1 MALDSFG
8 KLMILV
14 IIFSL
19 TLLSGCSTNVP
30 ASGLDTA
37 ENPAQNPRSVSIDK
51 LEIYHFHGTNQ
62 CYSCKTVGAYTE
74 DTINTY
80 FADELKTG
88 KIVFAHVNVDL
99 PENKEL
105 AAKYGAT
112 GSSLWL
118 GVYDKEGFHKENNV
132 NVWYKINN
140 KWEFTGYLKGIID
153 KRLAGDLN

>member
-1 MALDSFG
+1 MALDSF
-8 KLMILV
+8 KRIIILV
-14 IIFSL
+14 ILLSL
-19 TLLSGCSTNVP
+19 TVLSGCTTNVP
-30 ASGLDTA
+30 DSDLNTTT
-37 ENPAQNPRSVSIDK
+37 NLTQNPRSVSIDK

-74 DTINTY
+74 ETINTY
-80 FADELKTG
+80 FADELKSG
-88 KIVFAHVNVDL
+88 KIVFAHVNVQL

-118 GVYDKEGFHKENNV
+118 GVYDKDGFHKENNV

-140 KWEFTGYLKGIID
+140 KWEFTGYLKGVID
-153 KRLAGDLN
+153 KRLAGDLS

>member
-1 MALDSFG
+1 
-8 KLMILV
+8 MIVV
-14 IIFSL
+14 IILSL
-19 TLLSGCSTNVP
+19 TVLSGCSTKDSN
-30 ASGLDTA
+30 LDAVIKQT
-37 ENPAQNPRSVSIDK
+37 QNATSPIASIDR
-51 LEIYHFHGTNQ
+51 LEIYHFHGTHQ

-74 DTINTY
+74 ETINTY
-80 FADELKTG
+80 FADELRTG
-88 KIVFAHVNVDL
+88 KIVFAHVNIDL

-140 KWEFTGYLKGIID
+140 KWEFTGYLKEIID
-153 KRLAGDLN
+153 KRLAGDLS

>member
-1 MALDSFG
+1 MTLDSFG

-14 IIFSL
+14 IILAL
-19 TLLSGCSTNVP
+19 TVLPGCSTKDSN
-30 ASGLDTA
+30 LDAVIKQT
-37 ENPAQNPRSVSIDK
+37 QNATSPIARIDK

-74 DTINTY
+74 ETINTY
-80 FADELKTG
+80 FADELKSG
-88 KIVFAHVNVDL
+88 KIVFAHVNAEL

-118 GVYDKEGFHKENNV
+118 GVYDKDGFHKENNV

-140 KWEFTGYLKGIID
+140 KWEFTGYLKEVID
-153 KRLAGDLN
+153 KRLAGDLS